1 MTDTPAL
8 FTGHAPQ
15 SSDSDERYTP
25 RWIFDGLALTFD
37 LDPASPG
44 EGAGDCVPATRK
56 LTKVD
61 NGLAIA
67 WSGMVWLNP
76 PFSAGASWADKFR
89 EHGNGVFL
97 GPIAN
102 SRWALQLMAAADF
115 VWLCSDFAFTHPTHA
130 GKRSSMPL
138 FMAAMGDVAAAGL
151 HRLATTTS
159 HRGVLYGRPWWHSCG
174 TP

>member
-1 MTDTPAL
+1 VNDVL

-15 SSDSDERYTP
+15 SAESDERYTP
-25 RWIFDGLALTFD
+25 KWIFDGMGLTFD

-44 EGAGDCVPATRK
+44 YDAGDCVPAT
-56 LTKVD
+56 TKITKEV
-61 NGLAIA
+61 NGLSID
-67 WSGMVWLNP
+67 WHGMVWLNP
-76 PFSAGASWADKFR
+76 PFSSGASWADRFR

-102 SRWALQLMAAADF
+102 SRWALQLMAAADL

-138 FMAAMGDVAAAGL
+138 FMAAMGTTAADGL
-151 HRLATTTS
+151 RRLATTTS
-159 HRGVLYGRPWWHSCG
+159 HRGVLF
-174 TP
+174 TA

>member
-1 MTDTPAL
+1 MLAAQPLLSRIAGAEEN
-8 FTGHAPQ
+8 TGYLQ
-15 SSDSDERYTP
+15 GRLYKTLK
-25 RWIFDGLALTFD
+25 I
-37 LDPASPG
+37 
-44 EGAGDCVPATRK
+44 
-56 LTKVD
+56 
-61 NGLAIA
+61 
-67 WSGMVWLNP
+67 GMVKVE
-76 PFSAGASWADKFR
+76 GSWADKFR

-102 SRWALQLMAAADF
+102 SRWTWQLMAAADF